1 MAPRLHCI
9 IDVAEILRLITEEGA
24 DVNGKDVDGTTALHV
39 ARSSAAARTLIQHG
53 ADVNA
58 RNSRGMFPLHR
69 ARNLG
74 VARVLLENG
83 AVVNAMDSFGNSA
96 LHLSNDAEVVRLLLK
111 HSASITQRNLKG
123 EPPIHTSTYGS
134 KVLVLAKAGADI
146 DAADMAGR
154 TLLMK
159 KAKCFYSFRLLRDLL
174 SLNPSIF
181 LRDRDG
187 KTAIDFTIDD
197 TVKRSLVA
205 YAVEQTWRRRKM
217 LVLVREKPRHFVAK
231 NDLLL
236 RTVGLPV
243 GVFRVVTSF
252 L

>member
-9 IDVAEILRLITEEGA
+9 LDIFEIVRLIEAEGA
-24 DVNGKDVDGTTALHV
+24 DVNGKDIDGTTALHV
-39 ARSSAAARTLIQHG
+39 ARSSAVARTLILNG

-58 RNSRGMFPLHR
+58 RNSRGMSPLHR

-83 AVVNAMDSFGNSA
+83 AIVNAKDKFGNSA
-96 LHLSNDAEVVRLLLK
+96 LHLSNDVEVVRLLLK

-123 EPPIHTSTYGS
+123 EPPMHMSTYGS
-134 KVLVLAKAGADI
+134 KVLVLAKAGADV
-146 DAADMAGR
+146 DAVDNKGR

-159 KAKCFYSFRLLRDLL
+159 KSRCIYVFRLLRGLL

-181 LRDRDG
+181 LKDKDG

-197 TVKRSLVA
+197 TVKRCLMA
-205 YAVEQTWRRRKM
+205 YKLEQNWRRRKM
-217 LVLVREKPRHFVAK
+217 LVLVREKPKHFVAK
-231 NDLLL
+231 GDLVVQ
-236 RTVGLPV
+236 TVGLPV
-243 GVFRVVTSF
+243 GVFRVVVSY

>member
-9 IDVAEILRLITEEGA
+9 LDIAEILRLITEEGA
-24 DVNGKDVDGTTALHV
+24 DVNGKDIDGTTALHV
-39 ARSSAAARTLIQHG
+39 ARSSAAARTLIENG

-58 RNSRGMFPLHR
+58 RNSRGMYPLHR

-74 VARVLLENG
+74 VASVLLENG
-83 AVVNAMDSFGNSA
+83 AVVNATDSFGNSA
-96 LHLSNDAEVVRLLLK
+96 LHLSNDVEVVRLLLK
-111 HSASITQRNLKG
+111 YSASITQRNLKG
-123 EPPIHTSTYGS
+123 EPPIHMSTYGS

-146 DAADMAGR
+146 DAVDGKGR

-159 KAKCFYSFRLLRDLL
+159 KARCFYAFRLLRDLL

-181 LRDRDG
+181 FKDRDG

-197 TVKRSLVA
+197 AVKRSLLA

-217 LVLVREKPRHFVAK
+217 LVLVRERPKHFVAK
-231 NDLLL
+231 GDLVI
-236 RTVGLPV
+236 RTVGLPM
-243 GVFRVVTSF
+243 GVFRVVASF